1 MRTERK
7 EHRKLR
13 GGKGKI
19 VTYTTTMWLRKWFF
33 FGEPNQKQLIK
44 LVFEPFASVGKHEH
58 IFDSEI
64 YFTFNRRILFNG
76 RKHWFPINICW
87 KGQSHSVVNDSSE
100 PGNLYALK
108 F

>member
-19 VTYTTTMWLRKWFF
+19 VVYTTWLRKWFF

-44 LVFEPFASVGKHEH
+44 LVFDPYSSVGKHTH
-58 IFDSEI
+58 TDDSEI
-64 YFTFNRRILFNG
+64 YFTLNRRVKFNG
-76 RKHWFPINICW
+76 RKYWFPINVCLR
-87 KGQSHSVVNDSSE
+87 GHSHSAVNDSNE
-100 PGNLYALK
+100 PANVYAMK